1 MTFTTFQALLPLL
14 QQLPL
19 PALSAHAK
27 VVPEERRRAL
37 YAGNIPDKARQAAV
51 LIYLFPIEAVMHT
64 VFIRRNEYPG
74 VHSGQIAFPGGK
86 VETEDVSLW
95 HTALREAQEEV
106 GIIPEHVSL
115 IKPITSVY
123 IPPSNFQ
130 VFPFLAYGHE
140 RPDFVLQVEEVSEIL
155 EFPLSHLLEDA
166 NVTTM
171 RLATSYS
178 KSIEVPAFQI
188 ENQIIW
194 GATAMMVSELKD
206 SFKALLSV

>member
-1 MTFTTFQALLPLL
+1 MTFTTFQALVPVL
-14 QQLPL
+14 QQHPL

-27 VVPEERRRAL
+27 VVPEERLRAL
-37 YAGNIPDKARQAAV
+37 YAGNIPENARHAAV
-51 LIYLFPIEAVMHT
+51 LIYFYPIKNVMHA

-86 VETEDVSLW
+86 VESEDASLW

-106 GIIPEHVSL
+106 GILPEQVSL

-130 VFPFLAYGHE
+130 VFPFLAYGYE
-140 RPDFVLQVEEVSEIL
+140 RPNFVLQVEEVSEIL
-155 EFPLSHLLEDA
+155 EFPLTHLLEDA
-166 NVTTM
+166 NLTSM
-171 RLATSYS
+171 RLSTSYS

>member
-1 MTFTTFQALLPLL
+1 MTFTTFQALLPQL
-14 QQLPL
+14 QELPL
-19 PALSAHAK
+19 PAVSAHDK

-37 YAGNIPDKARQAAV
+37 YAGNIPDNARQAAV
-51 LIYLFPIEAVMHT
+51 LIYLYPIEGVMHA

-140 RPDFVLQVEEVSEIL
+140 RPQFVLQVEEVSEIL
-155 EFPLSHLLEDA
+155 EFPLTHLLEDA
-166 NVTTM
+166 NVTTL

>member
-1 MTFTTFQALLPLL
+1 MTFATFQALVPLL
-14 QQLPL
+14 QQHPL
-19 PALSAHAK
+19 PALSAHEK

-37 YAGNIPDKARQAAV
+37 HVGGIPENARQAAV
-51 LIYLFPIEAVMHT
+51 LIYLYPIEDVMHA
-64 VFIRRNEYPG
+64 VFIRRNDYPG

-86 VETEDVSLW
+86 VESEDASLW
-95 HTALREAQEEV
+95 YTALREAHEEV
-106 GIIPEHVSL
+106 GILPENVTL

-130 VFPFLAYGHE
+130 VFPFLAYGHQ
-140 RPDFVLQVEEVSEIL
+140 RPNFVLQIEEVSEIL
-155 EFPLSHLLEDA
+155 EFPLAHLFEDA
-166 NVTTM
+166 NLTSM
-171 RLATSYS
+171 RLTTSYS